1 MRNKIVDAAEAV
13 AIIRS
18 GDTVASSGFVGV
30 GTPDEIIK
38 ALERRFVQTGEP
50 RDLSLV
56 FAAAP
61 GDGADRGLNRLAHP
75 GLIKRLVGGHF
86 GLVPKLA
93 RMAVDNHVEAYNLPL
108 GCVSHLF
115 REIAGRKA
123 GLLSKVGLGT
133 FVDPANGGGKL
144 NARTTEEL
152 VRLIEIDG
160 EPWLFYKAFP
170 INVAIIRGTT
180 ADHNG
185 NISMEKEALTLDNLA
200 LATAAKN
207 CKGFVIAQVERI
219 AASGSLNPRHV
230 KIPSVLIDCV
240 VVAQPENH
248 VQTYATGYN
257 GAFSGELRAPADR
270 NVPMPLDNRKIIA
283 RRCALELPMGGVVN
297 LGIGMPEGVASV
309 AAEEKLFDFVTLTAE
324 PGIIGGIPQG
334 GLDFGAAINAEV
346 DYRSEPDV
354 WNCKGFVIA
363 QVERVAA
370 SGSLNPRH
378 VKIPSVLIDC
388 VVVAQ
393 PENHVQTY
401 ATGYNGA
408 FSGELRAPADRNV
421 PMPLDNRKIIAR
433 RCALELPMG
442 GVVNLGI
449 GMPEGVA
456 SVAAEEKLFD
466 FVTLTAEP
474 GIIGGIP
481 QGGLDFGA
489 AINAESIIDQNQMFD
504 FYDGGG
510 LDLACLGMAQVNA
523 SGDVNVSLFNGRL
536 AGAGGFINISQNAR
550 ELIFAGTFTTGGL
563 KTAIVD
569 GQLKILTEGKSPK
582 FVEKIDQITFSGR
595 LAAKNGQPVLYVTER
610 CVFKLTPAGLE
621 LIEIAPGID
630 IERDILALM
639 GFRPIIRSPKAMD
652 ASLFNE
658 ALMKL
663 DDRLLNR
670 PLIGPTGVRRQAQ
683 HVISRSRWL
692 SGSQSFRCGCD
703 TRRRVL
709 RSLHKWV
716 IGFLRSSTM
725 THRTLRQTWL
735 TNGFPWPPTSSE
747 HVMITF
753 HATPPAHSCG

>member
-30 GTPDEIIK
+30 GTPDEIIR

-50 RDLSLV
+50 RDLTLV

-61 GDGADRGLNRLAHP
+61 GDGGDRGLNRLAHP
-75 GLIKRLVGGHF
+75 GLIKRLIGGHF

-144 NARTTEEL
+144 NERTTEDL
-152 VRLIEIDG
+152 VRLLEIDG

-180 ADHNG
+180 ADRNG

-219 AASGSLNPRHV
+219 AASCSLNPRHV
-230 KIPSVLIDCV
+230 KIPSILIDCV
-240 VVAQPENH
+240 VIAQPENH
-248 VQTYATGYN
+248 AQTYATGYN
-257 GAFSGELRAPADR
+257 GAFSGELRAPTDR
-270 NVPMPLDNRKIIA
+270 SVPLPLDDRKIIA

-297 LGIGMPEGVASV
+297 LGIGMPEGIASV
-309 AAEEKLFDFVTLTAE
+309 AAEEKLFD
-324 PGIIGGIPQG
+324 
-334 GLDFGAAINAEV
+334 
-346 DYRSEPDV
+346 Y
-354 WNCKGFVIA
+354 
-363 QVERVAA
+363 
-370 SGSLNPRH
+370 
-378 VKIPSVLIDC
+378 
-388 VVVAQ
+388 
-393 PENHVQTY
+393 
-401 ATGYNGA
+401 
-408 FSGELRAPADRNV
+408 
-421 PMPLDNRKIIAR
+421 
-433 RCALELPMG
+433 
-442 GVVNLGI
+442 
-449 GMPEGVA
+449 
-456 SVAAEEKLFD
+456 
-466 FVTLTAEP
+466 VTLTAEP

-510 LDLACLGMAQVNA
+510 LDLACLGMAQVDGR
-523 SGDVNVSLFNGRL
+523 GDVNVSLFNGRL

-550 ELIFAGTFTTGGL
+550 QLIFAGTFTSGGL
-563 KTAIVD
+563 KTAVVD
-569 GQLKILTEGKSPK
+569 GQLKIVNEGKAQK
-582 FVEKIDQITFSGR
+582 FVDRVDQITFSGR
-595 LAAKNGQPVLYVTER
+595 LAVSNAQPVLYVTER
-610 CVFKLTPAGLE
+610 CVFKLVPEGLE
-621 LIEIAPGID
+621 LTEVAPGID

-639 GFRPIIRSPKAMD
+639 GFRPLIRAPQTMD
-652 ASLFNE
+652 PALFSE
-658 ALMKL
+658 ALMQL

-670 PLIGPTGVRRQAQ
+670 PLAERLNFDEKRNMLFLGLEGYRVHKPGDIEAIREAVFAIFARVGHRFSAVINYDSSDIAPDMANDWFSMAAEVERTCYDHVSRYTTSAFMRLKLGDALSRRDVAPHIFETSAEAHR
-683 HVISRSRWL
+683 HVA
-692 SGSQSFRCGCD
+692 
-703 TRRRVL
+703 
-709 RSLHKWV
+709 
-716 IGFLRSSTM
+716 
-725 THRTLRQTWL
+725 
-735 TNGFPWPPTSSE
+735 E
-747 HVMITF
+747 
-753 HATPPAHSCG
+753 

>member
-93 RMAVDNHVEAYNLPL
+93 RMAVGNHVEAYNLPL

-160 EPWLFYKAFP
+160 EQWLFYKAFP

-270 NVPMPLDNRKIIA
+270 NVPMA
-283 RRCALELPMGGVVN
+283 
-297 LGIGMPEGVASV
+297 
-309 AAEEKLFDFVTLTAE
+309 
-324 PGIIGGIPQG
+324 
-334 GLDFGAAINAEV
+334 
-346 DYRSEPDV
+346 
-354 WNCKGFVIA
+354 
-363 QVERVAA
+363 
-370 SGSLNPRH
+370 
-378 VKIPSVLIDC
+378 
-388 VVVAQ
+388 
-393 PENHVQTY
+393 
-401 ATGYNGA
+401 
-408 FSGELRAPADRNV
+408 
-421 PMPLDNRKIIAR
+421 LDNRKIIAR

-510 LDLACLGMAQVNA
+510 LDLACLGMAQVNGH
-523 SGDVNVSLFNGRL
+523 GDVNVSLFNGRL

-550 ELIFAGTFTTGGL
+550 EPIFAGTFTSGGL

-569 GQLKILTEGKSPK
+569 GQLKILGEGKSSK
-582 FVEKIDQITFSGR
+582 FIEKIDQTTFSGR

-610 CVFKLTPAGLE
+610 CVFKLTSEGLE
-621 LIEIAPGID
+621 LIEVAPGID
-630 IERDILALM
+630 IEQNIVALM

-658 ALMKL
+658 ALMRL

-670 PLIGPTGVRRQAQ
+670 PLSDRLVFDEKRNTLFLGLDGYRVHSLADVEAIREGVFTIFARIGHRFSAIINYDSSDIAPDMADEWFSMAAEVERTCYD
-683 HVISRSRWL
+683 HVSRYTTSAFMRL
-692 SGSQSFRCGCD
+692 KLGD
-703 TRRRVL
+703 ALTRRNVAP
-709 RSLHKWV
+709 H
-716 IGFLRSSTM
+716 IFE
-725 THRTLRQTWL
+725 
-735 TNGFPWPPTSSE
+735 TSSD
-747 HVMITF
+747 
-753 HATPPAHSCG
+753 AHQFVVQ

>member
-61 GDGADRGLNRLAHP
+61 GDGGDRGLNRLAHP

-133 FVDPANGGGKL
+133 FVDPAKGGGKL
-144 NARTTEEL
+144 NARTTEDL

-160 EPWLFYKAFP
+160 EQWLFYKAFP

-185 NISMEKEALTLDNLA
+185 NMSMEKEALTLDNLA

-270 NVPMPLDNRKIIA
+270 NVPIPLDNRKIIA

-297 LGIGMPEGVASV
+297 LGIGMPEG
-309 AAEEKLFDFVTLTAE
+309 
-324 PGIIGGIPQG
+324 I
-334 GLDFGAAINAEV
+334 
-346 DYRSEPDV
+346 
-354 WNCKGFVIA
+354 
-363 QVERVAA
+363 
-370 SGSLNPRH
+370 
-378 VKIPSVLIDC
+378 
-388 VVVAQ
+388 
-393 PENHVQTY
+393 
-401 ATGYNGA
+401 
-408 FSGELRAPADRNV
+408 
-421 PMPLDNRKIIAR
+421 
-433 RCALELPMG
+433 
-442 GVVNLGI
+442 
-449 GMPEGVA
+449 A

-510 LDLACLGMAQVNA
+510 LDLACLGMAQVNGR
-523 SGDVNVSLFNGRL
+523 GDVNVSLFNGRL

-550 ELIFAGTFTTGGL
+550 RLIFAGTFTTGGL
-563 KTAIVD
+563 KTSVVD
-569 GQLKILTEGKSPK
+569 GQLKILSEGKSSK
-582 FVEKIDQITFSGR
+582 FIDKVDQITFSGK
-595 LAAKNGQPVLYVTER
+595 LAATNRQPVHYVTER
-610 CVFKLTPAGLE
+610 CVFRLVPEGLE

-630 IERDILALM
+630 MERDILALM

-652 ASLFNE
+652 AALFRE
-658 ALMKL
+658 ELMRL

-670 PLIGPTGVRRQAQ
+670 PLSERLSYDADRNTLFLGLDGYRVHTEVDVEAIRAAILEVFHRVGHRFSAVINYDSSDIASHMADKWFSMAADIERTCYDHASRYTTSAFMRLKLGDALSRRDVAP
-683 HVISRSRWL
+683 HIFETSADAHRFVI
-692 SGSQSFRCGCD
+692 
-703 TRRRVL
+703 
-709 RSLHKWV
+709 
-716 IGFLRSSTM
+716 
-725 THRTLRQTWL
+725 
-735 TNGFPWPPTSSE
+735 E
-747 HVMITF
+747 
-753 HATPPAHSCG
+753 